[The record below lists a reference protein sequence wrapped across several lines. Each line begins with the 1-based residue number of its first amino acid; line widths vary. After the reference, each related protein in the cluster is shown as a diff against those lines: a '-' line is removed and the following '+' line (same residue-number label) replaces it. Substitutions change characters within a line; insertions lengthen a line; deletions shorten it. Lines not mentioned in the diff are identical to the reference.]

1 MCKRTAIVVVQ
12 LEIEAVTSLCNLVS
26 ASAVYTVHPDPAVL
40 SAAYTV
46 SAVDRLSNMSRARPV
61 SVSQS
66 NSYKSQTG
74 RTGA

>member
-40 SAAYTV
+40 SDVCTL
-46 SAVDRLSNMSRARPV
+46 SAVDQLANMSRARPV
-61 SVSQS
+61 SANQS
-66 NSYKSQTG
+66 NSYKSRTG
-74 RTGA
+74 RAGA